1 MKKLNG
7 GKKILNNIAKRIAGK
22 LFFLFLVLAVVTVT
36 GLAGCQGAEITPET
50 TSAETADE
58 SIVEETADTVDETI
72 AETTED
78 KEIAG
83 EITGNI
89 NIFSG
94 LEISD
99 AVNDG
104 RPVSIMVENL
114 DKARPQSGLIH
125 ADIVFEVEDEFGITR
140 FVTIFSSY
148 AADLVGPVRSTRP
161 YYAEIAAGFD
171 PIYVFWGT
179 HPSFYIYVENIG
191 LSYLTPLGDTTGAS
205 SIVGNFADPGSGEGK
220 DAIRDTSRSAPHN
233 AYIRIPRIKEIAQEQ
248 GYSLEGGQSPLRFKE
263 DAPETDRGNIDNI
276 IIDFS
281 SSSFKVELDY
291 DIATNTYLRS
301 CGGVPSTDR
310 ETGQQIAS
318 NNIAVLFTDIRNSGD
333 AEGHM
338 IIRTT
343 QSGEAYYFI
352 DGKVIEGTWNRTS
365 PLEPFQF
372 KDSEGKTVLFNR
384 GQTWISMV
392 SGIEQLEY

>member
-1 MKKLNG
+1 LKK
-7 GKKILNNIAKRIAGK
+7 IAKRTAGK
-22 LFFLFLVLAVVTVT
+22 LFFLMLAFMVLAAI
-36 GLAGCQGAEITPET
+36 GFSGCQAAEVTPET
-50 TSAETADE
+50 TSVETASTAVE
-58 SIVEETADTVDETI
+58 TAEETVEEIA
-72 AETTED
+72 AETTEE
-78 KEIAG
+78 KEIEG

-94 LEISD
+94 LEVSE
-99 AVNDG
+99 AVGNG
-104 RPVSIMVENL
+104 RPIAVMVENL
-114 DKARPQSGLIH
+114 DKARPQSGLIS
-125 ADIVFEVEDEFGITR
+125 ADIVFEVEDEYGITR
-140 FVTIFSSY
+140 FVTVFSSY
-148 AADLVGPVRSTRP
+148 DADLVGPVRSTRP

-179 HPSFYIYVENIG
+179 HPSFYIYVENLG
-191 LSYLTPLGDTTGAS
+191 LDYLSALGDTSGAS
-205 SIVGNFADPGSGEGK
+205 SIVGNFVDPGSGEGK

-233 AYIRIPRIKEIAQEQ
+233 AYIRIPRMKEIAQEQ
-248 GYSLEGGQSPLRFKE
+248 GYSLEGGQSPLKFKE
-263 DAPETDRGNIDNI
+263 DAPESDRGNIDNI

-281 SSSFKVELDY
+281 SSAFKVELEY

-301 CGGVPSTDR
+301 CGGAPSTDR
-310 ETGQQIAS
+310 ETGEQIAS
-318 NNIAVLFTDIRNSGD
+318 NNIVVLFTDIKNSGD

-352 DGKVIEGTWNRTS
+352 DGEVTEGTWSRMS
-365 PLEPFQF
+365 PMEPFEF
-372 KDSEGKTVLFNR
+372 KDSDGKTILFNR